1 MAWECVV
8 KGKEL
13 ADVRRDRR
21 GSKSI
26 EKYNV
31 SEQAVY
37 FETYYLPIAAIQSV
51 RVQPS
56 VYRPNH
62 SCGRGLPVFKV
73 RMDYGGEK
81 PAVLMLEKEDNA
93 ERIMSMICAANP
105 DVIVEE
111 YLDPRTGEKPEPI
124 SVAFL

>member
-1 MAWECVV
+1 M
-8 KGKEL
+8 
-13 ADVRRDRR
+13 
-21 GSKSI
+21 
-26 EKYNV
+26 EKYNI
-31 SEQAVY
+31 SEHAVY
-37 FETYYLPIAAIQSV
+37 FEAYYLPIAEIKSV

-81 PAVLMLEKEDNA
+81 PAVLMLEKEANA
-93 ERIMSMICAANP
+93 ERIISKICAANP
-105 DVIVEE
+105 SVTVEE
-111 YLDPRTGEKPEPI
+111 YLDPRTGEKPEKI